1 MLQVWETWTLPE
13 ELPPTRTNEQDRQE
27 ERDSMEINGEQ
38 AAKRDSTP
46 SVSNDM
52 AGVEKLSDGKSS
64 DSSDTLIE
72 VQEAQEA
79 NNIAAA
85 ATTPPPPPDIDIVKV
100 NKQTEEVGSS
110 KAQSAQPELNRTRT
124 NRRHKHRNSLRTRT
138 TQKRRWKPHRTTN
151 ASPCHPQTHE
161 PSLGQ
166 VSKAPEIA

>member
-1 MLQVWETWTLPE
+1 
-13 ELPPTRTNEQDRQE
+13 
-27 ERDSMEINGEQ
+27 MEINGEQ

-52 AGVEKLSDGKSS
+52 AGVEKLSDGESS

-79 NNIAAA
+79 NNTAAA
-85 ATTPPPPPDIDIVKV
+85 ATTTPPPPDEIDIVKV

-124 NRRHKHRNSLRTRT
+124 NRRHRHRNSLRTRT

-151 ASPCHPQTHE
+151 ASPCHP
-161 PSLGQ
+161 
-166 VSKAPEIA
+166 